1 MTVRYWYDCKLSRP
15 ALEPDSDDTDE
26 FAEKFTKKKGGGN
39 IRDLVGTAKTVSVPF
54 YANPRI
60 IPLKT
65 TLRPH
70 SLWLI
75 FRV

>member
-1 MTVRYWYDCKLSRP
+1 M
-15 ALEPDSDDTDE
+15 LEPDSYAADAV
-26 FAEKFTKKKGGGN
+26 AEKCTKKRGGN
-39 IRDLVGTAKTVSVPF
+39 IRDLVGIAKTVSVPF

-65 TLRPH
+65 TLRPQ